1 MSRSLR
7 DTYWL
12 TGGFR
17 PFFFLGA
24 LSMALSVL
32 AWIPILSGHL
42 ELPTAFIPRDWHI
55 HTMLFGGVSAI
66 IAGFALTAVAN
77 WTGRPPVAGGEL
89 LVLVLVWLAGR
100 IAVTLS
106 ALTGAWAA
114 MAVDLAF
121 PLALVAVFAREV
133 VAGGNLR
140 NLRIVAIVALYGFA
154 NAAFHT
160 EAALTGLADHAAR
173 AGIAVVLLLVMLIGG
188 RIIPAF
194 TRNWLMQRRALALP
208 AGFSRLDGATML
220 VSAAALAVWIAVPD
234 HLATALLMLAAGL
247 ANGVRL
253 SRWCGLA
260 TRSDP
265 LLLILHLGFA
275 TVPLGFVLEGL
286 SILLPGVLEPSAA
299 AHVWTAGTFGMMTL
313 AVMTRASRGHSGH
326 PLTAGR
332 LEVAIYA
339 LVALGAAARVLAP
352 YAGNLAGNG
361 GGNWVV
367 HLFACAALLW
377 ALAYLLFAAGYA
389 RMLLWRPGLPV
400 RRP

>member
-1 MSRSLR
+1 MTLSLR
-7 DTYWL
+7 RSYWL

-32 AWIPILSGHL
+32 VWIPILSGHL
-42 ELPTAFIPRDWHI
+42 DLPTAFLPRDWHI
-55 HTMLFGGVSAI
+55 HTLLFGGVSAI

-77 WTGRPPVAGGEL
+77 WTGRPLVAGGEL
-89 LVLVLVWLAGR
+89 FALVLLWLAGR
-100 IAVTLS
+100 VAVTVS

-140 NLRIVAIVALYGFA
+140 NLRIVVIVALYGLA
-154 NAAFHT
+154 NAAFHA
-160 EAALTGLADHAAR
+160 EAALTGVADHAAR

-194 TRNWLMQRRALALP
+194 TRNWLVQRRSPVLP
-208 AGFSRLDGATML
+208 AGFSRLDGAVML
-220 VSAAALAVWIAVPD
+220 VSALALVLWTARPD
-234 HLATALLMLAAGL
+234 HVATALAMLIAGL
-247 ANGVRL
+247 ANGLRL

-260 TRSDP
+260 TRRDP

-275 TVPLGFVLEGL
+275 TVPLGFALEGL
-286 SILLPGVLEPSAA
+286 AILLPGALEPAAA

-326 PLTAGR
+326 PLAAGR

-352 YAGNLAGNG
+352 YAGG
-361 GGNWVV
+361 WMV
-367 HLFACAALLW
+367 HLFACAALAW

-389 RMLLWRPGLPV
+389 RMLLWQSGLPV
-400 RRP
+400 RRS